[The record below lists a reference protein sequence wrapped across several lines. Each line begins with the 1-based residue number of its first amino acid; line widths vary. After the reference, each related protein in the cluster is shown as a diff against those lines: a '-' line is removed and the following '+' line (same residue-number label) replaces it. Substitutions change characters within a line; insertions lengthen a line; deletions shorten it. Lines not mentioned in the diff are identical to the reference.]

1 MVCASLSL
9 GTMAQ
14 EALAFDANAGVKS
27 KMTVYDGTEVGYTAY
42 ERLFYVTNVEDSTYQ
57 FLNVYVPDGA
67 TQQTPI
73 FLRTYVGGYMASPV
87 AQPQAGDAT
96 GRALKEGYVV
106 VIPGTRGRNSSIVA
120 DKQYAKTHKGVKK
133 GQTVYTG
140 RAPNAILDLKAAIR
154 YLRHFDKQMPGDAE
168 RTARRSGGSGRT
180 SS

>member
-1 MVCASLSL
+1 MKKIFAFLVGACLSM
-9 GTMAQ
+9 G
-14 EALAFDANAGVKS
+14 ALAQSALTFDANAGVKS
-27 KMTVYDGTEVGYTAY
+27 SLTLYDGTVVNFTAY

-73 FLRTYVGGYMASPV
+73 FLRTYVGGYMASPA

-120 DKQYAKTHKGVKK
+120 DKAYAKVTAAGAKGVMPPTTEPR
-133 GQTVYTG
+133 GQ
-140 RAPNAILDLKAAIR
+140 
-154 YLRHFDKQMPGDAE
+154 
-168 RTARRSGGSGRT
+168 RTCYIADPEGNLVEIGSFVKE
-180 SS
+180 